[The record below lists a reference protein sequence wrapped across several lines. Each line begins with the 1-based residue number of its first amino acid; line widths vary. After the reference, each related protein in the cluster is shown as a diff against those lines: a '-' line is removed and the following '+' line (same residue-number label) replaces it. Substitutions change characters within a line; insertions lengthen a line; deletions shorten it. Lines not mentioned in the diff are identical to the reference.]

1 MRFAP
6 RLLVL
11 LRLLA
16 AIQLV
21 VGIGFWTGHWFGLRP
36 FHMAVGTLF
45 VLVLWIIAGL
55 ALRAGHATKLAVFA
69 LVWGAVIAWLGM
81 SQQRLLIGE
90 WHWIVQVLHLG
101 TAVAA
106 MPLAERIG
114 RSRA

>member
-16 AIQLV
+16 GIQLV

-45 VLVLWIIAGL
+45 VLVLWAIALL
-55 ALRAGHATKLAVFA
+55 ALRTGRATQLAVLT
-69 LVWGAVIAWLGM
+69 LVWGAVVAAFGM
-81 SQQRLLIGE
+81 VQQRLVIGE
-90 WHWIVQVLHLG
+90 WHWIVQVLHLA

-114 RSRA
+114 RARA